1 MTSVLPANGLWT
13 SWIDDAPVLR
23 RRALRLT
30 KGDREE
36 AEDLLSSTLIKAIS
50 HVERAETHIR
60 EPRAFLLFALK
71 NEYISRLRRKNS
83 ERQVRDFSADIY
95 EDNDTGY
102 ADVRP
107 SQEHLLWQQE
117 ILRRVMAVMNS
128 LSAEHRRIFELRFC
142 EEQSYRD
149 IADVLGISE
158 ALARKRVQTLRQT
171 LRAALGETGQ
181 EHWNQPQER
190 ATKTAPSRPSR
201 TKA

>member
-36 AEDLLSSTLIKAIS
+36 AEDLLSSTLIKAVS

-83 ERQVRDFSADIY
+83 SVR
-95 EDNDTGY
+95 
-102 ADVRP
+102 
-107 SQEHLLWQQE
+107 
-117 ILRRVMAVMNS
+117 
-128 LSAEHRRIFELRFC
+128 C
-142 EEQSYRD
+142 
-149 IADVLGISE
+149 GISRLTSTRTTTR
-158 ALARKRVQTLRQT
+158 ALPMCAPRRSICCGSRKSC
-171 LRAALGETGQ
+171 GG
-181 EHWNQPQER
+181 
-190 ATKTAPSRPSR
+190 
-201 TKA
+201 

>member
-1 MTSVLPANGLWT
+1 M
-13 SWIDDAPVLR
+13 
-23 RRALRLT
+23 
-30 KGDREE
+30 
-36 AEDLLSSTLIKAIS
+36 
-50 HVERAETHIR
+50 
-60 EPRAFLLFALK
+60 
-71 NEYISRLRRKNS
+71 
-83 ERQVRDFSADIY
+83 RDFSADIY
-95 EDNDTGY
+95 EDNDTGF

-158 ALARKRVQTLRQT
+158 ALARKRVQTLRLT

-181 EHWNQPQER
+181 DHWNQPQER
-190 ATKTAPSRPSR
+190 TAKTAPRGPHGRKPDASRFMSGHRKPNRNRKWPISL
-201 TKA
+201 